1 MSETPPLSPPEGWE
15 EEELAGDDPSIETT
29 TGTGTAVADEDDAAA
44 ERAIEGALDEASVRT
59 FPVDDLHLDD
69 AFVAGYSPLPKIVP
83 KPPNPD
89 SPPPKPYE
97 RAKYSGRQRPKFE
110 GGYKTTS
117 QEKKKKLEAKKRHGK
132 PTVGSMFMVATLVA
146 VSLIAISMC
155 DVCFIQ
161 DDYVTRVAKGRRDHD
176 DGSGGSGGG
185 GSVGGGG
192 VAV

>member
-15 EEELAGDDPSIETT
+15 EEELAGDDPSVEAT
-29 TGTGTAVADEDDAAA
+29 TGTGTAVLADEDAAA

-59 FPVDDLHLDD
+59 FPTDDLHLDD
-69 AFVAGYSPLPKIVP
+69 AFVAGYSSLPKIEP
-83 KPPNPD
+83 KPPRSD
-89 SPPPKPYE
+89 SPLKPPYE
-97 RAKYSGRQRPKFE
+97 PAKFSGRQRPKFK

-117 QEKKKKLEAKKRHGK
+117 QEKKKKLEANKSHGK
-132 PTVGSMFMVATLVA
+132 PTVGPMFMVATLVA
-146 VSLIAISMC
+146 VSLIAIVC

-161 DDYVTRVAKGRRDHD
+161 DDYVTKVAKGRRDHD